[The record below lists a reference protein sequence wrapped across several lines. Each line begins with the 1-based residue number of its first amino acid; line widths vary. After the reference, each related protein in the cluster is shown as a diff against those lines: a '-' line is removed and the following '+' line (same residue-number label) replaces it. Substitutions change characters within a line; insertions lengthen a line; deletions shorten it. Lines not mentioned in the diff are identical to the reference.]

1 MIMEI
6 KITPEAHNDIANI
19 YQFIKKDGEQI
30 AKNQVGYIYKGIENL
45 KFFPDMGISLQKFV
59 ERTTA
64 LRCLIINKVYII
76 IYEITESV
84 EILRVFRKDQ
94 DFISDLGISD

>member
-1 MIMEI
+1 MEI

-30 AKNQVGYIYKGIENL
+30 AKNQVNCIYKGLENL
-45 KFFPDMGISLQKFV
+45 QLFPEMGISLQKFV
-59 ERTTA
+59 ERTTD
-64 LRCLIINKVYII
+64 LRCLIINKVYVI
-76 IYEITESV
+76 IYGVTDVV